1 MVRESSQ
8 STLIGVEV
16 CTGILPS
23 QRDTQSISSRL
34 GILFIS
40 LVEVTTT
47 EQKQSI
53 RMLFLQVVELLHHR
67 GFFWRHGNFLGFRL
81 LESVDVHGKLIIV
94 TIIRSGL
101 IAVFLREVLRA
112 IVAVTILEL
121 DGKSCLGTIRL
132 QTNKLST
139 EILYLLTDRIFCKQG
154 VLFH

>member
-8 STLIGVEV
+8 STLISVEV

-34 GILFIS
+34 SILLVS
-40 LVEVTTT
+40 LVEVATT

-101 IAVFLREVLRA
+101 IVVLLREVLRA
-112 IVAVTILEL
+112 IVAVTVLKL

-132 QTNKLST
+132 QTNKFST
-139 EILYLLTDRIFCKQG
+139 EILYLLTDRILCKQG
-154 VLFH
+154 FLFH